1 MDLAAGLLVFVA
13 IIALRQVV
21 ATVAADYFPLR
32 ARRVPPIGSSLLVA
46 VAVWT
51 ASIIVILGLLEPTGG
66 SGPVQYA
73 SGSPSAMFVFYLRS
87 FTFMAL
93 LAVIPVA
100 VVFGLLGLRAANGKF
115 RWGWA
120 AAAIASYIATWV
132 LIATNPWFL
141 PTV

>member
-1 MDLAAGLLVFVA
+1 
-13 IIALRQVV
+13 
-21 ATVAADYFPLR
+21 
-32 ARRVPPIGSSLLVA
+32 
-46 VAVWT
+46 
-51 ASIIVILGLLEPTGG
+51 
-66 SGPVQYA
+66 
-73 SGSPSAMFVFYLRS
+73 MFVFYLRS

-115 RWGWA
+115 RLGWA